1 MSVMAGGVTPP
12 GRTGGGGGGELTS
25 PTGIGVWSQAVVV
38 VVVVVV
44 VIVVAVVENE
54 PRWIYHCSE
63 IMWSFSWL
71 SRMNCKIEIVCVL
84 CSRTKRS

>member
-1 MSVMAGGVTPP
+1 M
-12 GRTGGGGGGELTS
+12 
-25 PTGIGVWSQAVVV
+25 VV

-63 IMWSFSWL
+63 IIWSFSWL

>member
-1 MSVMAGGVTPP
+1 MTYVLHPKAIA
-12 GRTGGGGGGELTS
+12 E
-25 PTGIGVWSQAVVV
+25 VV

-63 IMWSFSWL
+63 I
-71 SRMNCKIEIVCVL
+71 I
-84 CSRTKRS
+84 